1 MKKYVM
7 LLVVGI
13 AFMASC
19 QTANADCGKMWIYP
33 YSWGGGYDFQP
44 LPQPLGGTSN
54 TAPTD
59 YQNNMTQNVNV
70 NVTTNNEEIERLR
83 QQLDRIEDL
92 IRQLLESR
100 DQSPTDPPPT
110 EDPPLPP
117 EDPPVNGTGNVLAGD
132 GGLVPPPDEGSNV
145 GDGSV
150 CGVFHES
157 AQQAVIAWNGYAD
170 NRGKETI
177 VLTTDEVTSSQRSGV
192 LLSVM
197 PLPGAPISV
206 KEANIKTF
214 VEAKT
219 LFRSKK
225 KIGYPDGACCGVVMT
240 KKIGAH
246 NIFVWELDSV
256 ESFQRDVQSWVAQ
269 KYNKQAAALITKDT
283 VRTLSYYFQKGFRY
297 FAFDLTVV
305 DGVNK
310 TKAAI
315 AYTFQSTH
323 VYYPLVISR
332 VGGESTNSTVD
343 LIVMTPG
350 DIRLTGAITKIIT
363 SGKRPD
369 INQGEATLVGG
380 GNAVFT
386 IDEVRKLEP
395 KLAEVF
401 DSGTREVKVR
411 NIRFTGK
418 LNGFKKDFTANAV
431 QR

>member
-1 MKKYVM
+1 
-7 LLVVGI
+7 
-13 AFMASC
+13 
-19 QTANADCGKMWIYP
+19 
-33 YSWGGGYDFQP
+33 
-44 LPQPLGGTSN
+44 
-54 TAPTD
+54 
-59 YQNNMTQNVNV
+59 
-70 NVTTNNEEIERLR
+70 
-83 QQLDRIEDL
+83 
-92 IRQLLESR
+92 
-100 DQSPTDPPPT
+100 
-110 EDPPLPP
+110 
-117 EDPPVNGTGNVLAGD
+117 
-132 GGLVPPPDEGSNV
+132 
-145 GDGSV
+145 
-150 CGVFHES
+150 
-157 AQQAVIAWNGYAD
+157 
-170 NRGKETI
+170 
-177 VLTTDEVTSSQRSGV
+177 
-192 LLSVM
+192 
-197 PLPGAPISV
+197 
-206 KEANIKTF
+206 
-214 VEAKT
+214 
-219 LFRSKK
+219 
-225 KIGYPDGACCGVVMT
+225 MT